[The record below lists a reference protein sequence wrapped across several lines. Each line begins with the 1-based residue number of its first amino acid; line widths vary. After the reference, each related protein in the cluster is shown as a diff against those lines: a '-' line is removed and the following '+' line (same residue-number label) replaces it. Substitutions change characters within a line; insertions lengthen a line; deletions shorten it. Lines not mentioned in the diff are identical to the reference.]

1 MTSGPGRGR
10 PPARERPPRLRP
22 LAAVLLEDVAAVD
35 AGTPDAELLDRLE
48 GALAQLPSAER
59 AAVMTTYGYGEG
71 PGAVGADLGLDE
83 QEAEALSRNAL
94 QLLRA
99 ALADAEPDHRERYP
113 RLAERNSRKSTK
125 APD

>member
-1 MTSGPGRGR
+1 M
-10 PPARERPPRLRP
+10 
-22 LAAVLLEDVAAVD
+22 AAAD
-35 AGTPDAELLDRLE
+35 AGTPDSELLDRLE

-71 PGAVGADLGLDE
+71 SEAVGADLGLTIQD
-83 QEAEALSRNAL
+83 AEALSRNAL

-99 ALADAEPDHRERYP
+99 ALADTRADDRERYP
-113 RLAERNSRKSTK
+113 RLAERNRHRNTK

>member
-1 MTSGPGRGR
+1 M
-10 PPARERPPRLRP
+10 
-22 LAAVLLEDVAAVD
+22 AAVE

-71 PGAVGADLGLDE
+71 AQAVGADLGLDD

-113 RLAERNSRKSTK
+113 RLGERNSRRSTK